1 MTERDMCGQKDER
14 SRERRHGGEDLMDFD
29 FFSGVFHKK

>member
-1 MTERDMCGQKDER
+1 MSVVERDDMVD
-14 SRERRHGGEDLMDFD
+14 GGEDLMDFD